1 MASLQHSQA
10 IKGAKVLMVG
20 AGGIGCELLKT
31 LALSGF
37 QDIHINAA
45 AVIRV
50 NIALMDI
57 NEAVIAVV
65 VWGFGSEGFGS
76 MIDMDTIEVSNLNR
90 QFLFRQSHVGQSKAK
105 VARDAVLRFRPHISI
120 TPYHANVKDSNFN
133 VDFFKQFNVVLNGL
147 DNLDARRHVN
157 RLCLAAEVPL
167 VESGTT
173 GFLGQVTVHVKGK
186 TECYECQPKP
196 APKTY
201 PVCTI
206 TSTPSKFVHCIVWA
220 KELLFA
226 KLFGDKNQVNDLNVR
241 SNDACSS
248 SENTNDVFEWRD
260 DEDFEQ
266 YGRRIYDHVFGYN
279 IELALS
285 DEETWK
291 KRNKPRPIY
300 SRDVLPD
307 KMTQQ
312 NGNVD
317 KTDDLSSASAM
328 ASLGLKNPQD
338 IWCLMENTR
347 VFLEALKLFFT
358 NRKKEI
364 GNLSFDKDDQLAVE
378 FVTAAANIRAA
389 SFNIP
394 SHSLFEA
401 KGIAGNIV
409 HAVATTN
416 AIVAGLIVIEAIK
429 VLKKDTD
436 CYRMTYCLEHP
447 SKKMLLMP
455 VEPFEPNKSCFVCSS
470 QTPLSLEINTHRSK
484 LRDFVEKIV
493 KAKLG
498 MNSPLIMC
506 GVALLYE
513 VGDDLEEDMIA
524 NYTANLEKVLS
535 ELPSPVTGGK
545 MLTVE
550 DLQQEFTC
558 NIYIKHREE
567 FDEEKEPDGMVLS
580 GWTQAPPEK
589 KDDKTSIG
597 NGASTSKSL
606 PTEPM
611 DAQKDIEVKEISD
624 GTASPGKKRKLPE
637 FSEGCTLDQS
647 NEADETRNDKKIQK
661 LDDDDDDD
669 LVMLDHWGK
678 DTGKKQRLQ

>member
-1 MASLQHSQA
+1 
-10 IKGAKVLMVG
+10 
-20 AGGIGCELLKT
+20 
-31 LALSGF
+31 
-37 QDIHINAA
+37 
-45 AVIRV
+45 
-50 NIALMDI
+50 
-57 NEAVIAVV
+57 
-65 VWGFGSEGFGS
+65 
-76 MIDMDTIEVSNLNR
+76 MDTIEVSNLNR

-291 KRNKPRPIY
+291 KRSKPRPIY
-300 SRDVLPD
+300 IRDVLPD

-338 IWCLMENTR
+338 IWSLVENTR

-436 CYRMTYCLEHP
+436 CYREKLMRMTYCLEHP

-506 GVALLYE
+506 GLALLYE

-611 DAQKDIEVKEISD
+611 DAQKDIEEKEISD

-678 DTGKKQRLQ
+678 DTSKKQRLQ

>member
-37 QDIHINAA
+37 QDIHI
-45 AVIRV
+45 
-50 NIALMDI
+50 
-57 NEAVIAVV
+57 
-65 VWGFGSEGFGS
+65 
-76 MIDMDTIEVSNLNR
+76 IDMDTIEVSNLNR

-338 IWCLMENTR
+338 IWCLVENTR

-436 CYRMTYCLEHP
+436 CYREKLMRMTYCLEHP

-506 GVALLYE
+506 GLALLYE

-611 DAQKDIEVKEISD
+611 DAQKDIKVKEISD

-678 DTGKKQRLQ
+678 DTSKKQRLQ

>member
-1 MASLQHSQA
+1 
-10 IKGAKVLMVG
+10 
-20 AGGIGCELLKT
+20 
-31 LALSGF
+31 
-37 QDIHINAA
+37 
-45 AVIRV
+45 
-50 NIALMDI
+50 
-57 NEAVIAVV
+57 
-65 VWGFGSEGFGS
+65 
-76 MIDMDTIEVSNLNR
+76 MDTIEVSNLNR

-307 KMTQQ
+307 KMIQQ

-506 GVALLYE
+506 GAALLYE

-597 NGASTSKSL
+597 NGASSSKSL

-624 GTASPGKKRKLPE
+624 GTASPGKKRKMPE

-647 NEADETRNDKKIQK
+647 NDADETRNDKKIQK

-678 DTGKKQRLQ
+678 DTSKKQRLQ